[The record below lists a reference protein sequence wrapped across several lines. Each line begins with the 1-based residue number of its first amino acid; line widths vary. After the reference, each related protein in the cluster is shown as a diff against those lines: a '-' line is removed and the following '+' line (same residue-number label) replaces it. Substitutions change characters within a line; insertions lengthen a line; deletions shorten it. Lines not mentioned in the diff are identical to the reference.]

1 METDNLTLDQL
12 QHMQLIIENHNIKKD
27 YQAIDAILPMALVLV
42 KSKIQDIHDSQN
54 ESQFYVPNLVNYL
67 LQRLSD
73 DKVPLS
79 QEEYQF
85 MRRQV
90 AQLSMSDFKPAN
102 SDIMGYHLQV
112 LTVQEISETI
122 LALKHFFQLI

>member
-1 METDNLTLDQL
+1 METNNLTLDQL

-67 LQRLSD
+67 LHRLSNNEE
-73 DKVPLS
+73 PLS
-79 QEEYQF
+79 KEEYQF
-85 MRRQV
+85 MRGEV

-102 SDIMGYHLQV
+102 SDIMGYHL
-112 LTVQEISETI
+112 
-122 LALKHFFQLI
+122 